1 MVKQQRRFRQ
11 QVRLADLNHLKKLE
25 ENLMISYD
33 RAFLATYYVLNEM
46 FQKTPS
52 DSLAV
57 IASDMNPFLFVGM
70 KSADPASYEDF
81 VDCCKE
87 VEKQENY
94 GEDVYLA
101 YRCGLAY
108 MQFFHDSWGYP
119 LEDEIKRF
127 SFEDFKKAYEK
138 AAQTTQ

>member
-1 MVKQQRRFRQ
+1 MR
-11 QVRLADLNHLKKLE
+11 
-25 ENLMISYD
+25 ISYD

-57 IASDMNPFLFVGM
+57 IASDMNPLLFVGL

-94 GEDVYLA
+94 GEDVQLA

-108 MQFFHDSWGYP
+108 MQFFNDSWGYP

-127 SFEDFKKAYEK
+127 SFEDFKRAYEK
-138 AAQTTQ
+138 AAQRTS